1 MTDHIIDVLD
11 HVVSNSP
18 PHACACMGPQDDEPL
33 CPCAMNSVVL
43 YKGRWVRMEL
53 LPLEDADE
61 DWAVTFCDNVDSTLL
76 RLGRYDREKYW
87 SEKAINERVTKMDPK
102 RLP

>member
-1 MTDHIIDVLD
+1 MTDHIHIIDVLD
-11 HVVSNSP
+11 HVVANSP

-43 YKGRWVRMEL
+43 YKGRWVRLEL

-61 DWAVTFCDNVDSTLL
+61 DWAETREDFDLAL
-76 RLGRYDREKYW
+76 GQGRYTRKEYW
-87 SEKAINERVTKMDPK
+87 SEKAVNERVTKMDPG